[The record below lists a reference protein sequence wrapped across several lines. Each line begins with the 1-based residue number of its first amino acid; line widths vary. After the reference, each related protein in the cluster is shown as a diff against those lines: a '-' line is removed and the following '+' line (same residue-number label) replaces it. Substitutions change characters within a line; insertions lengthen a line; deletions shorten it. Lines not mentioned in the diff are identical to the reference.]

1 METMMTNDQRFGEK
15 EKQLARKLFEL
26 QCELEKYQSMNGSYE
41 ERREIRST
49 ILAIDILLMKLIEFD
64 RG

>member
-26 QCELEKYQSMNGSYE
+26 QCELEKYQSMNGSYD